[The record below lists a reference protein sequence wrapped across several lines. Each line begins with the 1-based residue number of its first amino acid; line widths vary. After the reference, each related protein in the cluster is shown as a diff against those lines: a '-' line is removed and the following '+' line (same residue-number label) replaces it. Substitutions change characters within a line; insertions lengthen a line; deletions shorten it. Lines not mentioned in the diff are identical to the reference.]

1 MAVYGP
7 SGQEELYHYGVL
19 GMKWGVR
26 KDRDWAYRKADKKAK
41 RNYKKYQNL
50 SKAAVAFNS
59 ASKSA
64 PEHTMAGLSRKD
76 NERWADF
83 NAKRAV
89 KQAAKGAKWLSEMDK
104 TFSKVGL
111 KLRNERGREA
121 TDYFNILRLG
131 AQQYPKLSKKLE
143 SAAWKALAVSMQY
156 DEEEKRKRNA

>member
-7 SGQEELYHYGVL
+7 GNAEELYHYGVL

-26 KDRDWAYRKADKKAK
+26 KDRDWAYRKANKKAK
-41 RNYKKYQNL
+41 KNYKTYKNL
-50 SKAAVAFNS
+50 SKVAVAFND

-64 PEHTMAGLSRKD
+64 PKHTAVGLSRKD
-76 NERWADF
+76 NEKWADF
-83 NAKRAV
+83 NAKRAI

-104 TFSKVGL
+104 TFSNVGL
-111 KLRNERGREA
+111 KLSNERGKEA

-143 SAAWKALAVSMQY
+143 STAWKALAVSMQY